1 MRIVS
6 TVPSQTELL
15 YDLGLDVEVVG
26 ITKFCVHPD
35 SWYRSKT
42 RVGGTKTLDVATIQ
56 SLQPDWILANKEENV
71 KEQIEACAAFAQV
84 YVSDVYDLPSALQ
97 MIADI
102 GGICEQREAATQL
115 SNEITEGFSQLG
127 IAAPKTVV
135 YLIWKDP
142 VMSVGQDTF
151 IHDMILRNG
160 WTNLMGAES
169 RYPSIEMG
177 VLQGMR
183 PDLLLLSSEPYPFGA
198 AHVESFQQLL
208 PDTDILLVDGTYF
221 SWYGSRLKES
231 AGYFEE
237 LQGVI
242 AAL

>member
-115 SNEITEGFSQLG
+115 SKEITEGFSQLE

-151 IHDMILRNG
+151 IHDMIQRNG

-198 AHVESFQQLL
+198 AHVASFQQLL